1 MARFTLF
8 DKLGEPLK
16 VRLDLMAIEDAEA
29 RLGLGLNR
37 AIADHLGPRFYSI
50 VLWAG
55 VKWDKREITTNDI
68 TRIMQKAI
76 RAKKCTM
83 LDIQNFVLRALAD
96 SEAFSG
102 FQLQDEDDEVEEKEP
117 NPSKP

>member
-16 VRLDLMAIEDAEA
+16 VRLDLRAIEDAEA
-29 RLGLGLNR
+29 RLGIGLNR
-37 AIADHLGPRFYSI
+37 AIADQLGPRFYSI
-50 VLWAG
+50 ILWAG
-55 VKWDKREITTNDI
+55 CKWDNRELTTNDI
-68 TRIMQKAI
+68 TGRMQKAI

-102 FQLQDEDDEVEEKEP
+102 FQLEDEDDEEEKKER
-117 NPSKP
+117 NPTKP